1 MARFIQSTW
10 FPRLRTMKL
19 FLDTAEIEQIR
30 EIAQWGILDG
40 VTTNPSLVAQT
51 GRPFTQ
57 VVEEICELV
66 DADVSAEVI
75 KTDAEG
81 MIQEGRALA
90 KIHPN
95 VTVKVPMTPEGLQAT
110 KALSA
115 DGIRV
120 NVTLIFQPMQALL
133 AAKAG
138 ATYVSPF
145 IGRLDDL
152 GQDGMDLIRQIRAIF
167 DNYPELNTQILTAS
181 VRHPMH
187 VVEAALAGSDIATVP
202 YKIAKQLVQHPL
214 TEKGLKAFLADW
226 EKVPKEDRI
235 IAP

>member
-1 MARFIQSTW
+1 
-10 FPRLRTMKL
+10 MKL

-30 EIAQWGILDG
+30 EIATWGVLDG
-40 VTTNPSLVAQT
+40 VTTNPSLVAKS
-51 GRPFTQ
+51 GRPFVQ
-57 VVEEICELV
+57 VVEEICELI
-66 DADVSAEVI
+66 DGDVSAEVI

-95 VTVKVPMTPEGLQAT
+95 VTVKVPMTPAGLEAT
-110 KALSA
+110 KALSG

-152 GQDGMDLIRQIRAIF
+152 NQDGMDLIREIRAIF
-167 DNYPELNTQILTAS
+167 DNYSQIKTQILTAS
-181 VRHPMH
+181 IRHPMH
-187 VVEAALAGSDIATVP
+187 VVEAALAGSDVATVP
-202 YKIAKQLVQHPL
+202 YKVAKQLVHHPL
-214 TEKGLKAFLADW
+214 TDKGLEAFLKDW
-226 EKVPKEDRI
+226 EKVPAEDRM
-235 IAP
+235 IAS

>member
-1 MARFIQSTW
+1 MTGARVA
-10 FPRLRTMKL
+10 RLRTMKL
-19 FLDTAEIEQIR
+19 FLDTAEIDQIR
-30 EIAQWGILDG
+30 EIASWGVLDG
-40 VTTNPSLVAQT
+40 VTTNPSLVAKS
-51 GRPFTQ
+51 GRPFVQ
-57 VVEEICELV
+57 VVEEICELI
-66 DADVSAEVI
+66 DGDVSAEVI

-95 VTVKVPMTPEGLQAT
+95 VTVKVPMTPAGLQAT
-110 KALSA
+110 RALSD

-152 GQDGMDLIRQIRAIF
+152 NQDGMDLVRAIRAVF
-167 DNYPELNTQILTAS
+167 DNYDSIDTQILTAS
-181 VRHPMH
+181 IRHPMH
-187 VVEAALAGSDIATVP
+187 VVEAALAGSDVATVP
-202 YKIAKQLVQHPL
+202 FKVAKQLVQHPL
-214 TEKGLKAFLADW
+214 TDKGLEAFLKDW
-226 EKVPKEDRI
+226 EKVPAEDRI
-235 IAP
+235 IA

>member
-1 MARFIQSTW
+1 
-10 FPRLRTMKL
+10 MKL

-30 EIAQWGILDG
+30 EIATWGVLDG
-40 VTTNPSLVAQT
+40 VTTNPSLVAKS
-51 GRPFTQ
+51 GRPFVQ
-57 VVEEICELV
+57 VVEEICELI
-66 DADVSAEVI
+66 DGDVSAEVI

-95 VTVKVPMTPEGLQAT
+95 VTVKVPMTPAGLEAT
-110 KALSA
+110 KALSG

-152 GQDGMDLIRQIRAIF
+152 NQDGMDLIREIRAIF
-167 DNYPELNTQILTAS
+167 DNYPSIETQILTAS
-181 VRHPMH
+181 IRHPMH
-187 VVEAALAGSDIATVP
+187 VVEAALAGSDVATVP
-202 YKIAKQLVQHPL
+202 YKVAKQLVHHPL
-214 TEKGLKAFLADW
+214 TDKGLDAFLKDW
-226 EKVPKEDRI
+226 EKVPAEDRM
-235 IAP
+235 IAS